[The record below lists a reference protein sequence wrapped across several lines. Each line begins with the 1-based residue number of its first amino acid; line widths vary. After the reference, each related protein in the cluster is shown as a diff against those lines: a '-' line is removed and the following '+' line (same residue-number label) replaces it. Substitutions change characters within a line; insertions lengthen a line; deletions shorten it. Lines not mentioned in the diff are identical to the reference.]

1 MINPSIQG
9 WVDKFL
15 TEQKESK
22 VYKNEVDFYNKTR
35 ETGFIFGHIT
45 SLDISISYDLKEW
58 LPSEISKIGLL
69 SSLYNMY
76 LLVKSNSNSED
87 FKEKITEFYNFLK
100 PKGFNPLHLIIDSSS
115 TSHKIEKIIE
125 ERIQTN
131 ENLFSKNFSHVLTN
145 ALLFIDVL
153 AFEKFLK
160 SNSFEIKYLN
170 KIEDLVI
177 SIISFSLQTKTGISE
192 HDELLL
198 KLFESSV
205 RYNKS
210 FNSTI
215 TSIEEIDISV
225 LTSDLERFYLID
237 LAGISLWSDEKVE
250 NEERYFLFK
259 LGEKLNVSEQFILES
274 IHFVNT
280 FISKYKTEIPYF
292 NNSNPVK
299 NFYDQTTESVVLLI
313 NRNKNRFI
321 KELSESK
328 ELMQLIAKSTHKELD
343 KTEKKKIK
351 NQLLDICKTVPSLTI
366 FLLPGGSLLLPILI
380 KFIPKLLPS
389 SFNENIEN

>member
-9 WVDKFL
+9 WVDKFF

-87 FKEKITEFYNFLK
+87 FKEKITDFYNFLK

-115 TSHKIEKIIE
+115 TSYKIEKIIE

-160 SNSFEIKYLN
+160 NKSFEIKYLN

>member
-9 WVDKFL
+9 WVDKFF

-87 FKEKITEFYNFLK
+87 FKEKITDFYNFLK

-115 TSHKIEKIIE
+115 TSYKIEKIIE

-160 SNSFEIKYLN
+160 NKSFEIKYLN

-259 LGEKLNVSEQFILES
+259 LGEKLNVSEKFILES